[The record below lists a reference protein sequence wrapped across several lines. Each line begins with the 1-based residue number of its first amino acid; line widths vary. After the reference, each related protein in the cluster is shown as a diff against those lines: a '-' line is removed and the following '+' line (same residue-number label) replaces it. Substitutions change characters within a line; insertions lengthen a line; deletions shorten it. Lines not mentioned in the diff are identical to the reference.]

1 MKRFIIVITYKNG
14 NIKNQHLYGTI
25 EQASQAIQ
33 AYSVMSTVESVY
45 LKYK

>member
-14 NIKNQHLYGTI
+14 NVKNQHLYGTI
-25 EQASQAIQ
+25 EQASNVIQ
-33 AYSVMSTVESVY
+33 TYSSISSIESVY

>member
-25 EQASQAIQ
+25 AQASKAVE
-33 AYSVMSTVESVY
+33 AYETVPSIESVE
-45 LKYK
+45 LRYK